1 MAKPFIPTYP
11 IIHGDF
17 VMSGYEPDGDS
28 VRFIADDKTLYLNL
42 HRNYRIRPSP
52 KDGSVQLR
60 FEGID
65 ATELHYGSAAQPL
78 GAEARDVLLA
88 LMGFRNIRYAST
100 QPTRVIS
107 STPAKVRGAIL
118 ALSAEANGRPV
129 SYVLL
134 GTDAVPGNSVRVDEA
149 LLQKTMNYQMLNNGL
164 AYYTVY
170 RSMPL
175 AHRNVFR
182 NVADKARRANS
193 KGSVWA
199 IDQTSE
205 FVLDNQDSIG
215 PKGQCILPKLFR
227 RCTDYLK
234 AVEKGFIGNLAD
246 WIISV
251 SSTPSRNE
259 NDEVIV
265 LNHQDPQSSIKVK
278 LTDLIVQSNRKVSL
292 QGDLLDLVFVE
303 K

>member
-1 MAKPFIPTYP
+1 MPKPFYPTYP
-11 IIHGDF
+11 VIHGDY
-17 VMSGYEPDGDS
+17 VISGYEPDGDS
-28 VRFIADDKTLYLNL
+28 VRFIADDLTLYHNL
-42 HRNYRIRPSP
+42 HRNYRIKPSP

-65 ATELHYGSAAQPL
+65 ATELHYGSAAQAL
-78 GAEARDVLLA
+78 GADARNALLA
-88 LMGFRNIRYAST
+88 QMGFTNVKYASAGST
-100 QPTRVIS
+100 KVTS
-107 STPAKVRGAIL
+107 STPAKVRGSIL
-118 ALSAEANGRPV
+118 ALAAEANGRPV

-134 GTDAVPGNSVRVDEA
+134 EKDSAQGSSVRVDES
-149 LLQKTMNYQMLNNGL
+149 LLQKTMNYQMLSSGI

-170 RSMPL
+170 TSMPL
-175 AHRNVFR
+175 AHRNIFR
-182 NVADKARRANS
+182 DVAAKARQANS

-199 IDQTSE
+199 IDRTSE

-234 AVEKGFIGNLAD
+234 AVDRGFMGNLAD

-259 NDEVIV
+259 NDEVLV
-265 LNHQDPQSSIKVK
+265 LNNQDPTRSIRVK
-278 LTDLIVQSNRKVSL
+278 LTDLLVQSNRRISL
-292 QGDLLDLVFVE
+292 QGDILDLVFVE